1 MMHIFKYL
9 VIHLAFGIKAVSFF
23 VLCHG
28 YFGAPDIVQSELCAS
43 HLLRQTSDKTD
54 FHDSFDFTVVEDTC
68 SSCFRNNAVS
78 TVFSKH
84 TCHVR

>member
-9 VIHLAFGIKAVSFF
+9 VIHLDFGIKAVSFF
-23 VLCHG
+23 CFVSQ
-28 YFGAPDIVQSELCAS
+28 ISELCAS
-43 HLLRQTSDKTD
+43 HLLSQTSDKTD
-54 FHDSFDFTVVEDTC
+54 FHGPFDFTVVEDTC

-78 TVFSKH
+78 TAFSKH